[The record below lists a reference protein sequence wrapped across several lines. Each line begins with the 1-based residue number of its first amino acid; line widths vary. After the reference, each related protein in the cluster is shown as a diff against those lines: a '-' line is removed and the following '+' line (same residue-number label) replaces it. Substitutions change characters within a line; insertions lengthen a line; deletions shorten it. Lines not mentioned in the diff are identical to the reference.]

1 MVYIVS
7 SNEVNPRAQ
16 TSETLHFYYLS
27 ILSSWMERTQYTP
40 TAIEWNLMHDA
51 YDEKYKR
58 RADMGFL
65 FGFVIAQTLRGPGKR
80 RWFTSR
86 SLYSG
91 LVGYDVAL
99 SDINP
104 CPSMNCWNSMVM
116 LDTPLG
122 QVARMIYSPKIFHQ
136 CPNTSSLFSPLQPAK
151 AGEAPATTRS
161 VVTHN
166 AWLITKSLLLMNVMS
181 AFFEGSLWQSPSSIR
196 SRFPLT
202 PDAVGVSPSNSVSG
216 TNISA
221 RELAPIND
229 PTGKGRQVHR
239 TFALVMNFRSLRW
252 SPIMTTYLQLSDA
265 NHEYGFVCTPIPVI
279 PEERR
284 ELWGATLDCAADAL
298 CGNSRFI
305 AGAWWWVHSLA
316 MTYVLSPPS
325 S

>member
-7 SNEVNPRAQ
+7 SNEVNSRAQ

-27 ILSSWMERTQYTP
+27 ILSSWMERTNYTP
-40 TAIEWNLMHDA
+40 TAIEWNLIHDA

-65 FGFVIAQTLRGPGKR
+65 FGFVIAQTLRGPRQR
-80 RWFTSR
+80 RWLTWR

-116 LDTPLG
+116 LDSPLG

-136 CPNTSSLFSPLQPAK
+136 CPNSSSLFSTAK
-151 AGEAPATTRS
+151 SGEVNTPRN
-161 VVTHN
+161 VMTHN
-166 AWLITKSLLLMNVMS
+166 AWLITKSLLLINVMS
-181 AFFEGSLWQSPSSIR
+181 AFFEGSLWQSPASIR

-202 PDAVGVSPSNSVSG
+202 PDAVGVSASRSASDSNA
-216 TNISA
+216 SA
-221 RELAPIND
+221 RGLPPTHD
-229 PTGKGRQVHR
+229 PTGKGRHVHR

-252 SPIMTTYLQLSDA
+252 IPIMTTYVQLSDT
-265 NHEYGFVCTPIPVI
+265 NHEYGFVCTPIPMI
-279 PEERR
+279 PEDRR
-284 ELWGATLDCAADAL
+284 DLWGATLDSAADAL
-298 CGNSRFI
+298 CSNSRFI
-305 AGAWWWVHSLA
+305 AGAWWWIHSLA
-316 MTYVLSPPS
+316 MTYVLSPATS
-325 S
+325 